1 MRVFIL
7 LSTLLLFNSS
17 ILAQFQ
23 KTFYNS
29 YELSDSIKLL
39 KVDFGTEATIESWVG
54 SAILIETQVSIESG
68 NNNLFEALKEAG
80 RYDLVEEK
88 VDSTFI
94 ISPKLKDRPIIQNQ
108 LGEIGEI
115 IVIKILLP
123 DSFVSTDPTLWK
135 KKEE

>member
-1 MRVFIL
+1 M
-7 LSTLLLFNSS
+7 
-17 ILAQFQ
+17 
-23 KTFYNS
+23 
-29 YELSDSIKLL
+29 
-39 KVDFGTEATIESWVG
+39 DFGTEATIESCVG
-54 SAILIETQVSIESG
+54 SAILVETQVSIENG

-94 ISPKLKDRPIIQNQ
+94 ISPKLKERPIIQNQ